1 MYNIIWNTIVNYHR
15 RISLLQQW
23 NALKYLEILDVPYT
37 KIVWVNYLY
46 VTWRH
51 NYVIVQKD
59 TILVFILAE
68 KWPFYDKNE
77 IKYIKSKLI
86 EHQKWFPTFKQ
97 IITLKC
103 LRYAW
108 LKKGSFGHWE
118 LGIGKLL
125 CSGH

>member
-1 MYNIIWNTIVNYHR
+1 M
-15 RISLLQQW
+15 
-23 NALKYLEILDVPYT
+23 
-37 KIVWVNYLY
+37 
-46 VTWRH
+46 WRH
-51 NYVIVQKD
+51 NYVNVQKD
-59 TILVFILAE
+59 TILVFILSE

-103 LRYAW
+103 LRYTW

-125 CSGH
+125 FGGH